1 MRKKFVKMLTVS
13 AMILICGILYSCQGA
28 GGLTVSVDETSKVQ
42 LSGSGDGAADS
53 TGTDMSVSSQTLA
66 ETMYVHVCGAVKHS
80 GVYMLEAGAR
90 IEQAIEAA
98 GGFSEDA
105 DMAALN
111 LAALAADGEKIYVPV
126 HGETIARTDGI
137 GSKQG
142 GLLDIN
148 KASAQELMELPGIG
162 EAKAG
167 QIIAYRQA
175 NGPFESIEALKEV
188 PGIKDGVFEPL
199 KDLIC
204 AG

>member
-13 AMILICGILYSCQGA
+13 VMILICGILYSCQSA
-28 GGLTVSVDETSKVQ
+28 GGLTVSVAETDQVQ
-42 LSGSGDGAADS
+42 PAGSAAADS
-53 TGTDMSVSSQTLA
+53 GADTEIKVSPETL
-66 ETMYVHVCGAVKHS
+66 ETMYVYVCGAVRCA
-80 GVYMLEAGAR
+80 GVYPLEAGAR

-105 DMAALN
+105 DTAALN
-111 LAALAADGEKIYVPV
+111 LAAAATDGEKIYVPV
-126 HGETIARTDGI
+126 QGETIADTDSSGA
-137 GSKQG
+137 KQR

-167 QIIAYRQA
+167 QIIAYREA
-175 NGPFESIEALKEV
+175 HGPFENIEALKEV
-188 PGIKDGVFEPL
+188 PGIKDGVFDPL